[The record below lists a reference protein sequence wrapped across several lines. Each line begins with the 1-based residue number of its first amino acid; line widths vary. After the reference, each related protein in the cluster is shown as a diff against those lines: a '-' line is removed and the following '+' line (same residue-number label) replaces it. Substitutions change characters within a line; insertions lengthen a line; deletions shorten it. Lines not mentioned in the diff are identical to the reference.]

1 MTFTTAKDFA
11 TLRDISDEEEESDDC
26 DDLDGHN
33 SIVSGHSSNLSGSNL
48 SGSSTSA
55 AAHLATAHQAAA
67 HLAAAHLPATYLPG
81 LPVSKEL
88 KGEHLRVKGICH
100 TRRHSS

>member
-33 SIVSGHSSNLSGSNL
+33 STVSGHSSNLSGSNL
-48 SGSSTSA
+48 SGSSTSR
-55 AAHLATAHQAAA
+55 
-67 HLAAAHLPATYLPG
+67 YPG
-81 LPVSKEL
+81 LK
-88 KGEHLRVKGICH
+88 CH
-100 TRRHSS
+100 SMAWKTARSAQ